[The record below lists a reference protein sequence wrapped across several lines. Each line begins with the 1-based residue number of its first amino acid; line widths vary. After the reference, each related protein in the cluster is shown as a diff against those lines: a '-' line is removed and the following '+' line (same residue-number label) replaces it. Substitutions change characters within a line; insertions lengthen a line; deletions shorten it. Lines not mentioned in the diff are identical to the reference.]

1 MKKRVVVLVIAL
13 VMVWGSATA
22 QLSEQQQIQKLN
34 YAYHQIRSNY
44 VDDVPLELLVEQ
56 AIIATLRELDP
67 HSRYLTPEDME
78 ATYGRLRGEFSGLG
92 IRYISHNDT
101 LVVRS
106 TLTNSPAEHAGIRAN
121 DRIVAIDNAPIV
133 GITTDSIATLLRGEI
148 GSRVELQVMRRN
160 DKNISRVTLT
170 RSIVETSAITTA
182 FRMGDVGYIAIGSFP
197 KLLAN
202 EFLAAYE
209 SLGDITRL
217 VVDLRDNGGGSITAA
232 IDLTSLFLNKGDVIV
247 STEGRGNETAYTKH
261 NDSLTI
267 TLPLVVLINENSASA
282 SEIFAGAIQDHDRGV
297 IMGHT
302 SYGKGLVQ
310 KIVNFKDGS
319 GMTLTIAR
327 YKTPAGRVIQRHYNM
342 GDSETYL
349 KDSTR
354 YQHPDSMALE
364 YRPQYRTLRE
374 GRVVY
379 GGGGITPDVYI
390 NTDTLKLSECVTLSA
405 SQSLFDHAV
414 IDYWDAVPMSSLLEL
429 YSDVES
435 FSSGYQVDNTLLG
448 IYYNYLGCNDTE
460 LSDHDQRYIRA
471 MLMAAMAEQLYGLD
485 SRYRV
490 TLEHFDPMTHQAEQ
504 LLITHY

>member
-1 MKKRVVVLVIAL
+1 M
-13 VMVWGSATA
+13 
-22 QLSEQQQIQKLN
+22 
-34 YAYHQIRSNY
+34 
-44 VDDVPLELLVEQ
+44 
-56 AIIATLRELDP
+56 
-67 HSRYLTPEDME
+67 
-78 ATYGRLRGEFSGLG
+78 
-92 IRYISHNDT
+92 
-101 LVVRS
+101 
-106 TLTNSPAEHAGIRAN
+106 
-121 DRIVAIDNAPIV
+121 
-133 GITTDSIATLLRGEI
+133 
-148 GSRVELQVMRRN
+148 
-160 DKNISRVTLT
+160 
-170 RSIVETSAITTA
+170 
-182 FRMGDVGYIAIGSFP
+182 
-197 KLLAN
+197 
-202 EFLAAYE
+202 
-209 SLGDITRL
+209 
-217 VVDLRDNGGGSITAA
+217 
-232 IDLTSLFLNKGDVIV
+232 NKGDVIV

-261 NDSLTI
+261 NDSVTI

-327 YKTPAGRVIQRHYNM
+327 YKTPAGRVIQRPYNM
-342 GDSETYL
+342 GDSEAYL

-354 YQHPDSMALE
+354 YQYPDSMALE

-435 FSSGYQVDNTLLG
+435 FSSYYQVDNTLLG
-448 IYYNYLGCNDTE
+448 IYYNYVGCNDTE

-490 TLEHFDPMTHQAEQ
+490 ILEHFDPMTHQAEQ